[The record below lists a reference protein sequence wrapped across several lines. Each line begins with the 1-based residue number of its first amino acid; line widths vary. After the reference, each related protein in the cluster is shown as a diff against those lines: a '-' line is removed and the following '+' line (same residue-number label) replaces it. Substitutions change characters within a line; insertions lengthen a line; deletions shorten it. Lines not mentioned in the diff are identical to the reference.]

1 MTNDEVQL
9 IVGNTPHMSRDQAD
23 RMATFIADHR
33 IRTILELGFKHG
45 VSTCFIAAALARTTG
60 GSIVTID
67 LESARTLSP
76 NIEQLLERI
85 GERDRVEVFYEPT
98 SYTWRLMKFL
108 EKDPTPRF
116 DLCYLDGAHNW
127 FVDGL
132 AFFLVHRLL
141 RPGGWIIFDDLDW
154 TYESSPT
161 LKNTEYVRKMPEDE
175 RTTAQVERIYELLVK
190 THPEFEEFRREAG
203 WAYARRKLASSA
215 TERLHRELVVE
226 QVVRIEKVVEKVHVG
241 LGSVL
246 IRGARM
252 LLGR

>member
-1 MTNDEVQL
+1 
-9 IVGNTPHMSRDQAD
+9 
-23 RMATFIADHR
+23 
-33 IRTILELGFKHG
+33 
-45 VSTCFIAAALARTTG
+45 
-60 GSIVTID
+60 
-67 LESARTLSP
+67 
-76 NIEQLLERI
+76 
-85 GERDRVEVFYEPT
+85 
-98 SYTWRLMKFL
+98 
-108 EKDPTPRF
+108 
-116 DLCYLDGAHNW
+116 
-127 FVDGL
+127 
-132 AFFLVHRLL
+132 VHRLL

-190 THPEFEEFRREAG
+190 THPEFEAFRREAG
-203 WAYARRKLASSA
+203 WAYARRKLASGA